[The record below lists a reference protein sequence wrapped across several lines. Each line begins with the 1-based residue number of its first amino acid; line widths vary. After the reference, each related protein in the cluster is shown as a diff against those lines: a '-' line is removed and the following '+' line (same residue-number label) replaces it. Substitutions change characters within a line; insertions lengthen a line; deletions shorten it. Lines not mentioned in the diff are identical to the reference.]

1 MTLGPDLG
9 ELRHSRVDMMG
20 FGMALKILPVPAAML
35 AAIIAGG
42 LWAPEAA
49 LATGSNIKG
58 LIPVSGSYGAK
69 APNAKYNK
77 KVVDYPT
84 SRPQGSVVI
93 DTRSRF
99 LYLVQGNGKAIR
111 YGIGVGRDG
120 FLWKGTEKISRK
132 AEWPDWHPPAEM
144 REREPYLPEM
154 MKGGVTNPLG
164 ARALYLG
171 SSEYRIH
178 GTAQPWTIGTA
189 VSSGCIRLTNE
200 NVTDLYNKVKVGA
213 TVIVQ

>member
-1 MTLGPDLG
+1 
-9 ELRHSRVDMMG
+9 
-20 FGMALKILPVPAAML
+20 MALKILPIQAVML
-35 AAIIAGG
+35 VGIVAGG
-42 LWAPEAA
+42 FWPPQAA
-49 LATGSNIKG
+49 QAGTSNIKG

-77 KVVDYPT
+77 QVVDYPT
-84 SRPQGSVVI
+84 SQPPGSVVI
-93 DTRSRF
+93 DTGSRF

-111 YGIGVGRDG
+111 YGIGVGREG
-120 FLWKGTEKISRK
+120 FLWKGTQKISRK

-144 REREPYLPEM
+144 RAREPYLPDM

-189 VSSGCIRLTNE
+189 VSSGCIRLTNKD
-200 NVTDLYNKVKVGA
+200 VTDLYNQVKVGA
-213 TVIVQ
+213 TVVVQ